1 MSETFFEMFGFER
14 KPKLI
19 TLLSPTPEGLA
30 TTWIERLSNFYHT
43 GDGIYFVGRILKTKH
58 LELMAAVDPQKK
70 KKYGFF
76 VKDPKYSI
84 LDALDDPRKYVEVI
98 LAYPNPHGVHPS
110 LGKVILLEPIAD
122 PSSLSTFA
130 NMAVM
135 AREEAMRWKEAYE
148 RLNKEFMEFRKRI
161 SDSYLKLIELVHAG
175 AIEEVEAL
183 SNIMNVNLDDVIK
196 KARDEAFK
204 AAYMSNLIKSKEE
217 LEKEKEKKKHAEL
230 PEKISE
236 SSVELPEAIKFVGL
250 SKRDQNLL
258 RRLIR
263 RLKR

>member
-30 TTWIERLSNFYHT
+30 TTFIERLSNFYHT
-43 GDGIYFVGRILKTKH
+43 GDGIYFVGRIIKTKH

-70 KKYGFF
+70 RKFGFF
-76 VKDPKYSI
+76 IKDPKYSI

-110 LGKVILLEPIAD
+110 LGKVILLEPVAD

-130 NMAVM
+130 NLAYS
-135 AREEAMRWKEAYE
+135 ARQEAEQWRQAYE
-148 RLNKEFMEFRKRI
+148 KLNKEFAEFRKRI
-161 SDSYLKLIELVHAG
+161 SDSYLKLIELIHAG

-183 SNIMNVNLDDVIK
+183 SNVMNVNLDDVIK
-196 KARDEAFK
+196 KARSEAFK
-204 AAYMSNLIKSKEE
+204 AAYMSHLIKSKEE
-217 LEKEKEKKKHAEL
+217 LEKEKKRQGEF

-236 SSVELPEAIKFVGL
+236 TSIELPEAGEFAKL
-250 SKRDQNLL
+250 SKKDQNLL

-263 RLKR
+263 RLKGE